1 MVTVTPSRRSS
12 GATCGT
18 RGASGNGRL
27 EYFVSRIVTFPW
39 VRDFPKLTS
48 AAAIDRLATNR
59 ISNRFIVY
67 TPGNETRT
75 RYYNPGYKRHVKSQ
89 RSKVKSQKCFE
100 SRSVLCPDCRGR
112 QIGVVAHSICSRRT
126 FDF

>member
-18 RGASGNGRL
+18 PGTSGNGRL
-27 EYFVSRIVTFPW
+27 EYLVSRMVTFPW

-67 TPGNETRT
+67 TPGMRRVPAIITPGGRSGKRLRT
-75 RYYNPGYKRHVKSQ
+75 EIIEALGLNVSKAAAVRRNTGNP
-89 RSKVKSQKCFE
+89 
-100 SRSVLCPDCRGR
+100 VLHCG
-112 QIGVVAHSICSRRT
+112 A
-126 FDF
+126 